1 MIFIHILIIQDL
13 LKHYINASSD
23 ELYKAYIAL
32 EEEQT
37 EETANKHCKDRIDFL
52 KAREV
57 KSTSKEGYAQ
67 GK

>member
-1 MIFIHILIIQDL
+1 MIRIKEAHDTREEHPF
-13 LKHYINASSD
+13 KHSLTAS
-23 ELYKAYIAL
+23 AAL

-37 EETANKHCKDRIDFL
+37 KETANEHRQDRIDFL

-57 KSTSKEGYAQ
+57 KSTQKEGYAQ

>member
-37 EETANKHCKDRIDFL
+37 KETANEHR
-52 KAREV
+52 
-57 KSTSKEGYAQ
+57 
-67 GK
+67 